1 MLILNQPRTPTKKA
15 RNGPF
20 EVTITVKE
28 VNEKPVVKQADED
41 ESSPGMLVLVGST
54 MEVSTVCILED
65 RPPAVKDNPLTG
77 DTDETELDNVVT
89 NNYECD
95 AMDDDIV
102 DYSFTATD
110 GDVTGTLG
118 VITGSAGPES
128 NQVKLSLTGDDAD
141 RFELVETGQITTDD
155 ELIWKNCQ

>member
-1 MLILNQPRTPTKKA
+1 M
-15 RNGPF
+15 
-20 EVTITVKE
+20 TITVKE

-41 ESSPGMLVLVGST
+41 DETLLECWHDWCGST

-128 NQVKLSLTGDDAD
+128 NQVKLSLTGDDAA
-141 RFELVETGQITTDD
+141 RFELVETGQITTDV